1 MFIFLFYFTSFNP
14 DRPEKAVF
22 FFLFPMWAEWTS
34 KSILRCPAAYM
45 NLPEVFTFQRV
56 DLTHTHTVFLEVSIF
71 KSVSKYRW
79 WIKWEKFT
87 SLETKEHWK
96 KQNICCTIKF
106 SSSWHDRK
114 WPMGRKGGGKRS
126 RIHLSW
132 RKMKYV
138 QHTVRSGL
146 VSYLHG

>member
-22 FFLFPMWAEWTS
+22 FFSFS
-34 KSILRCPAAYM
+34 NVGRM
-45 NLPEVFTFQRV
+45 NLKVFWGVRLHTWISQKFLHFRE
-56 DLTHTHTVFLEVSIF
+56 LISHTHTVFLEVSMF
-71 KSVSKYRW
+71 KSVKYRW